1 MELCTLYGVFGAII
15 CYRAVYSPPTG
26 PIRIRGRLVA
36 PRACEMAL
44 MVKHARMV
52 YRATQK
58 DLPWSDVRVDAFTFR
73 DRIIKISDSS
83 D

>member
-1 MELCTLYGVFGAII
+1 MLYGVFGATHII

-44 MVKHARMV
+44 MVKTRSNGLSDSAERS
-52 YRATQK
+52 
-58 DLPWSDVRVDAFTFR
+58 PWSDVRVDASAFGQAVLL
-73 DRIIKISDSS
+73 KSDPS